1 MSCPTFDSVSR
12 EVDGELSE
20 LEAQAVRTHVNGCDS
35 CRARRAELLSLN
47 AALRKSALPVAT
59 ESLKARLAAAAL
71 YHRRAKGFASRRPS
85 WLLRSPSLSSSRW

>member
-35 CRARRAELLSLN
+35 CRARRQELLSLN
-47 AALRKSALPVAT
+47 AALRKSALPAST
-59 ESLKARLAAAAL
+59 ESLTARLTAAAL
-71 YHRRAKGFASRRPS
+71 HHRRARRIGFGAAALAGSKDRACQE
-85 WLLRSPSLSSSRW
+85 